1 MSVCLI
7 QGRSVVRVCESL
19 SKLHEYVSPS
29 ELKLPSSTVS
39 LEEDLKVSDF
49 QIIVSPS
56 ILIDVIKLRLYSP
69 RRELGTMIMLNLS
82 RVNTDFIVLD
92 KPTFNS
98 FLLFAKLCKV
108 KLLLFVNFKFIMT
121 TNEWKKR
128 GGVGTRKAS
137 SFPDP
142 FWAHAISFPFAHPH
156 RRQAIRNQALS
167 IVLFWF
173 DFHRFFPLFA
183 CQREVAF

>member
-82 RVNTDFIVLD
+82 RVNTDFI
-92 KPTFNS
+92 
-98 FLLFAKLCKV
+98 
-108 KLLLFVNFKFIMT
+108 
-121 TNEWKKR
+121 
-128 GGVGTRKAS
+128 
-137 SFPDP
+137 
-142 FWAHAISFPFAHPH
+142 
-156 RRQAIRNQALS
+156 
-167 IVLFWF
+167 
-173 DFHRFFPLFA
+173 
-183 CQREVAF
+183 